1 MLDSAGSTISTSK
14 TSISSSKTSI
24 SSSSS
29 IDTTKMNTKLMMVE
43 MLMDMADSKINNHI
57 EETELVAAMECL
69 TMRAIIAEVT
79 NLNIRIIESL
89 MEVTAKS
96 MIIIEIMV
104 LKCLDKVVVARGRT
118 IGLKIAGK
126 GKKCSNK
133 IIMVVS
139 SEAAANRISMM
150 TIKKKINLNLVIKAI
165 LSGKELEEVEV
176 EVVVNLKQQKAGEP
190 IVQATKTSKSLTVLT
205 LTKASQTS
213 RNTDQNIERT
223 SSSLFRIWEEAEA
236 LAEFS
241 NRIASN
247 IIISNLIMSKLGKM
261 LVTGIFS
268 VPMTKKSLQN
278 NLRPALIKS
287 ASSLRI
293 LRTKDARVWLMT
305 RL

>member
-14 TSISSSKTSI
+14 TSINR
-24 SSSSS
+24 SSS
-29 IDTTKMNTKLMMVE
+29 IDTTKMNTKLMRVE
-43 MLMDMADSKINNHI
+43 MVMDMADSKINNHI
-57 EETELVAAMECL
+57 EETELVAATKCL

-79 NLNIRIIESL
+79 NLNIRIIKSL

-96 MIIIEIMV
+96 MIIIEIML

-126 GKKCSNK
+126 GKKCSNR

-150 TIKKKINLNLVIKAI
+150 TIRKRIEQNAAIKATH
-165 LSGKELEEVEV
+165 SGKELEEVEA
-176 EVVVNLKQQKAGEP
+176 EVVVNLKQQKAGVP

-236 LAEFS
+236 QAEFS

-268 VPMTKKSLQN
+268 VPMTKSLQN
-278 NLRPALIKS
+278 NLRPASTKS

-293 LRTKDARVWLMT
+293 LRTKDARVPLMT